1 MPSNTF
7 KLNTMKRKR
16 QQNNFRYSERGFE
29 CLNDVAVREREREEM
44 YGQEM
49 DAISKRLASN
59 AELVAANCENFQMN
73 AQNVMMKDQQ
83 LVQMQTQV
91 VAYADN
97 MRQKD
102 EVIEDL
108 KKKLKDERG
117 RLNQVQT
124 LMSMDMDQLRMISE
138 DTELR
143 LNNEVIEQDE
153 PS

>member
-1 MPSNTF
+1 
-7 KLNTMKRKR
+7 
-16 QQNNFRYSERGFE
+16 
-29 CLNDVAVREREREEM
+29 M

-117 RLNQVQT
+117 RLNQVET

>member
-1 MPSNTF
+1 
-7 KLNTMKRKR
+7 
-16 QQNNFRYSERGFE
+16 
-29 CLNDVAVREREREEM
+29 
-44 YGQEM
+44 
-49 DAISKRLASN
+49 
-59 AELVAANCENFQMN
+59 MN